1 MDSSLLFS
9 TAASKLAAVAEA
21 TPGLATPASQMRG
34 TEFSDL
40 MRSQFMQ
47 QGRQEFAGPALS
59 QAGLQLVALGP
70 QIDLITS
77 DAPLPDMGSLAAF
90 ARAQGLDE
98 SAVATLF
105 GGLVDAKAPTADKA
119 IQTVYTAGALFGVN
133 VPAPAVPAGNI
144 DAQATGFTAS
154 VNAIF
159 ISAAQTAG
167 KPVVDAQL
175 GSKGDA
181 TGNPVPSPLSALPSV
196 ETRFG
201 IGRSAAGDQRVDPAQ
216 GSKPLP
222 LGFAALLGTQVQS
235 EAETDLGGLSSALQQ
250 TVANAFASAAAS
262 GPRLDNQVQSKI
274 ESAAGAVQQAL
285 AGALASG
292 ARLDI
297 QQSAK
302 IGLAADLLQQ
312 AVANALTG
320 TAASIESLAI
330 QTHAKFAAS
339 TEALQQALAGA
350 TASRAGFDGQAQT
363 KFSAAADALQQAV
376 AAALVGAT
384 ASGARIDEQAQ
395 TKVSAADD
403 ALQQAVAAALAGA
416 TASGA
421 RFDDQTQTKVSAAT
435 ARSRVG
441 DTLQAKPNA
450 ETDALT
456 RALAAQTA
464 AAATLTGPTSG
475 AQSKPEPAASP
486 PAAAI
491 TGTTASNPA
500 LLATVL
506 TSQAGRLAQ
515 SIKSQAKPP
524 VQAAAIARAEQPMQ
538 EAMRI
543 RLELP
548 SEELTRRLSLMAG
561 TAQQAAWGALTT
573 GVSPLASSSQNWT
586 ALQLDVS
593 ASLLA
598 DIEDRADAVA
608 SELDP
613 VASPDQPGSSTD
625 NARSATAAPSSG
637 GTNATPTQAALAEH
651 RALQYQQLA
660 DRLGQA
666 VAERLISQIERGEW
680 KMQMRL
686 DPASLG
692 RIDVQL
698 DMHNGGLDAT
708 FMSDNQATREL
719 IAQGA
724 GKLKE
729 TLSQSGTTVA
739 YVYVNGDQGRQSGG
753 NPTPGRAFQG
763 KPEGPQKTQTPTQPA
778 AIEAARVATSAGGL
792 DLLA

>member
-40 MRSQFMQ
+40 MRSQFMP

-133 VPAPAVPAGNI
+133 VPAPAVPAGDI

-201 IGRSAAGDQRVDPAQ
+201 IGRPAAGDQRVDPAQ
-216 GSKPLP
+216 SSKPLP
-222 LGFAALLGTQVQS
+222 PGFAALLGTQVQS
-235 EAETDLGGLSSALQQ
+235 EAQTDLGGLSSALQQ

-312 AVANALTG
+312 AVANALAG
-320 TAASIESLAI
+320 TAASVESLNVPT
-330 QTHAKFAAS
+330 QTKFAAS
-339 TEALQQALAGA
+339 TDALQQAL
-350 TASRAGFDGQAQT
+350 TA
-363 KFSAAADALQQAV
+363 
-376 AAALVGAT
+376 
-384 ASGARIDEQAQ
+384 ASGAGFGDRAQ
-395 TKVSAADD
+395 TKVSAAAASATQAFNAGPSDTSTAAPV
-403 ALQQAVAAALAGA
+403 ALTPVAARAATVAATSSALRAQIA
-416 TASGA
+416 TSHP
-421 RFDDQTQTKVSAAT
+421 SAA
-435 ARSRVG
+435 SV
-441 DTLQAKPNA
+441 
-450 ETDALT
+450 
-456 RALAAQTA
+456 
-464 AAATLTGPTSG
+464 S
-475 AQSKPEPAASP
+475 
-486 PAAAI
+486 
-491 TGTTASNPA
+491 
-500 LLATVL
+500 
-506 TSQAGRLAQ
+506 
-515 SIKSQAKPP
+515 
-524 VQAAAIARAEQPMQ
+524 AIARP
-538 EAMRI
+538 I
-543 RLELP
+543 
-548 SEELTRRLSLMAG
+548 
-561 TAQQAAWGALTT
+561 
-573 GVSPLASSSQNWT
+573 
-586 ALQLDVS
+586 S
-593 ASLLA
+593 AS
-598 DIEDRADAVA
+598 I
-608 SELDP
+608 
-613 VASPDQPGSSTD
+613 
-625 NARSATAAPSSG
+625 
-637 GTNATPTQAALAEH
+637 
-651 RALQYQQLA
+651 
-660 DRLGQA
+660 
-666 VAERLISQIERGEW
+666 
-680 KMQMRL
+680 
-686 DPASLG
+686 
-692 RIDVQL
+692 
-698 DMHNGGLDAT
+698 
-708 FMSDNQATREL
+708 F
-719 IAQGA
+719 
-724 GKLKE
+724 
-729 TLSQSGTTVA
+729 
-739 YVYVNGDQGRQSGG
+739 
-753 NPTPGRAFQG
+753 
-763 KPEGPQKTQTPTQPA
+763 
-778 AIEAARVATSAGGL
+778 
-792 DLLA
+792 

>member
-21 TPGLATPASQMRG
+21 TPGLAAPASQMRG

-105 GGLVDAKAPTADKA
+105 GGLIDAKAPTADKA

-133 VPAPAVPAGNI
+133 VPAPAVPAEDI

-167 KPVVDAQL
+167 KPVVDAPL
-175 GSKGDA
+175 ESKGNA
-181 TGNPVPSPLSALPSV
+181 MGNPVPSPLSVFPSV

-201 IGRSAAGDQRVDPAQ
+201 LSQPGAEDQRVDPAQ
-216 GSKPLP
+216 SSKPLP
-222 LGFAALLGTQVQS
+222 PGFAALLGTQVQS
-235 EAETDLGGLSSALQQ
+235 EAQTDLGGLSSALKQ
-250 TVANAFASAAAS
+250 TVANAFDSAAAS
-262 GPRLDNQVQSKI
+262 GPRLDNQVQIKI

-312 AVANALTG
+312 AVANALAG
-320 TAASIESLAI
+320 TAASVESLNVPT
-330 QTHAKFAAS
+330 QTKFAAS
-339 TEALQQALAGA
+339 TDALQQALTAASGAGFGDRAQTKVSAAADALQQAVA
-350 TASRAGFDGQAQT
+350 TALASAAASGARFDDQAQT
-363 KFSAAADALQQAV
+363 KLSAAADALQQAV
-376 AAALVGAT
+376 AAALASAT
-384 ASGARIDEQAQ
+384 GSGAP
-395 TKVSAADD
+395 
-403 ALQQAVAAALAGA
+403 
-416 TASGA
+416 
-421 RFDDQTQTKVSAAT
+421 FDDQTQTKVSAAT
-435 ARSRVG
+435 ARSRAG
-441 DTLQAKPNA
+441 DNFQAKPDA

-456 RALAAQTA
+456 QALATQTV
-464 AAATLTGPTSG
+464 AAATLTGPTS
-475 AQSKPEPAASP
+475 ATQSKPEPAASP
-486 PAAAI
+486 QAAAI
-491 TGTTASNPA
+491 TGTKAPNPA

-506 TSQAGRLAQ
+506 TSQSGRLAQ

-524 VQAAAIARAEQPMQ
+524 VQGAAIARAEQPMQ

-586 ALQLDVS
+586 ALPLDVS

-598 DIEDRADAVA
+598 DIEDRTDAVA

-613 VASPDQPGSSTD
+613 GASPDQPGSSTD

-666 VAERLISQIERGEW
+666 VAERLVSQIERGEW

-708 FMSDNQATREL
+708 FLSDNQATREL

-729 TLSQSGTTVA
+729 TLAQSGTTVA
-739 YVYVNGDQGRQSGG
+739 SVYVNGDQGRQSGG

-763 KPEGPQKTQTPTQPA
+763 KPEGSQKTQTPTQPA

>member
-21 TPGLATPASQMRG
+21 TPGLASPASQMRG

-119 IQTVYTAGALFGVN
+119 MPTVYTAGELFGVN
-133 VPAPAVPAGNI
+133 VPAPAVPAG
-144 DAQATGFTAS
+144 DADTQATGFTAN

-167 KPVVDAQL
+167 KPVVDAPL
-175 GSKGDA
+175 EFKAKAMGS
-181 TGNPVPSPLSALPSV
+181 PVPSPLSALPSV

-201 IGRSAAGDQRVDPAQ
+201 LGQPGAEDQRIDLAQ
-216 GSKPLP
+216 SSKPLP
-222 LGFAALLGTQVQS
+222 PGIAALLGTQVQS

-262 GPRLDNQVQSKI
+262 SPRLDNPVQSKI

-285 AGALASG
+285 AGAIASG
-292 ARLDI
+292 VRLDI
-297 QQSAK
+297 QKSAK
-302 IGLAADLLQQ
+302 IGLAADLLLQ
-312 AVANALTG
+312 AVANALAG
-320 TAASIESLAI
+320 TAASVESLDVPT
-330 QTHAKFAAS
+330 QTKFAAS
-339 TEALQQALAGA
+339 TDALQQALAAASGA
-350 TASRAGFDGQAQT
+350 RFDDQAQT
-363 KFSAAADALQQAV
+363 KLSAAAGALQQAVATALASVTGSGARFDDQAQTKLSAAADALQQAV
-376 AAALVGAT
+376 AT
-384 ASGARIDEQAQ
+384 
-395 TKVSAADD
+395 
-403 ALQQAVAAALAGA
+403 ALAGA
-416 TASGA
+416 TGSGA
-421 RFDDQTQTKVSAAT
+421 RFDDQTQTTLSATT
-435 ARSRVG
+435 AKSRPG
-441 DTLQAKPNA
+441 DNPQAKSDA
-450 ETDALT
+450 ETSALT
-456 RALAAQTA
+456 QALATQTV

-475 AQSKPEPAASP
+475 AQSKSEPAASP
-486 PAAAI
+486 QAAVI
-491 TGTTASNPA
+491 TGTKVPNPA
-500 LLATVL
+500 LLATVF

-524 VQAAAIARAEQPMQ
+524 VQGAAIARAEQPMQ

-561 TAQQAAWGALTT
+561 TAQQTAWGALTT
-573 GVSPLASSSQNWT
+573 GVSPLAASSQNWT

-637 GTNATPTQAALAEH
+637 GANATPTQAALAEH

-666 VAERLISQIERGEW
+666 VAERLVSQIERGEW

-739 YVYVNGDQGRQSGG
+739 SVYVNGDQGRQSGG

-763 KPEGPQKTQTPTQPA
+763 RPEGSQKTQTPTQPA
-778 AIEAARVATSAGGL
+778 AIEAARVVTSTGGL

>member
-21 TPGLATPASQMRG
+21 TPGLASPASQMRG

-119 IQTVYTAGALFGVN
+119 MPTVYTAGELFGVN
-133 VPAPAVPAGNI
+133 VPAPAVPAG
-144 DAQATGFTAS
+144 DADTQATGFTAN

-167 KPVVDAQL
+167 KPVVDAPL
-175 GSKGDA
+175 EFKAKAMGS
-181 TGNPVPSPLSALPSV
+181 PVPSPLSALPSV

-201 IGRSAAGDQRVDPAQ
+201 LGQPGAEDQRIDLAQ
-216 GSKPLP
+216 SSKPLP
-222 LGFAALLGTQVQS
+222 PGIAALLGTQVQS

-250 TVANAFASAAAS
+250 TVANAFASATAS
-262 GPRLDNQVQSKI
+262 GPRLDNPVQSKI

-285 AGALASG
+285 AGAIASG
-292 ARLDI
+292 VRLDI
-297 QQSAK
+297 QKSAK
-302 IGLAADLLQQ
+302 IGLAADLLLQ
-312 AVANALTG
+312 AVANALAG
-320 TAASIESLAI
+320 TAASVESLDVPT
-330 QTHAKFAAS
+330 QTKFAAS
-339 TEALQQALAGA
+339 TDALQQALAAASGA
-350 TASRAGFDGQAQT
+350 RFDDQAQT
-363 KFSAAADALQQAV
+363 KLSAAADALQQAV
-376 AAALVGAT
+376 AT
-384 ASGARIDEQAQ
+384 
-395 TKVSAADD
+395 
-403 ALQQAVAAALAGA
+403 ALAGA
-416 TASGA
+416 TGSGA
-421 RFDDQTQTKVSAAT
+421 RFDDQTQTTLSATT
-435 ARSRVG
+435 AKSRPG
-441 DTLQAKPNA
+441 DNPQAKSDA
-450 ETDALT
+450 ETSALT
-456 RALAAQTA
+456 QALATQTV

-475 AQSKPEPAASP
+475 AQSKSEPAASP
-486 PAAAI
+486 QAAVI
-491 TGTTASNPA
+491 TGTKVPNPA
-500 LLATVL
+500 LLATVF

-524 VQAAAIARAEQPMQ
+524 VQGAAIARAEQPMQ

-561 TAQQAAWGALTT
+561 TAQQTAWGALTT
-573 GVSPLASSSQNWT
+573 GVSPLAASSQNWT

-637 GTNATPTQAALAEH
+637 GANATPTQAALAEH

-666 VAERLISQIERGEW
+666 VAERLVSQIERGEW

-739 YVYVNGDQGRQSGG
+739 SVYVNGDQGRQSGG

-763 KPEGPQKTQTPTQPA
+763 RPEGSQKTQTPTQPA
-778 AIEAARVATSAGGL
+778 AIEAARVVTSTGGL

>member
-105 GGLVDAKAPTADKA
+105 GGLIDAKAPTADKA

-133 VPAPAVPAGNI
+133 VPAPAVPAEDI

-167 KPVVDAQL
+167 KPVVDAPL
-175 GSKGDA
+175 ESKGNA
-181 TGNPVPSPLSALPSV
+181 MGNPVPSPLSVFPSV

-201 IGRSAAGDQRVDPAQ
+201 LGQPGAEDQRVDPAQ
-216 GSKPLP
+216 SSKPLP
-222 LGFAALLGTQVQS
+222 PGFAALLGTQVQS
-235 EAETDLGGLSSALQQ
+235 EAQTDLGGLSSALKQ

-262 GPRLDNQVQSKI
+262 GPRLDNQVQIKI

-312 AVANALTG
+312 AVANALAG
-320 TAASIESLAI
+320 TAASVESLNVPT
-330 QTHAKFAAS
+330 QTKFAAS
-339 TEALQQALAGA
+339 TDALQQALTAASGAGFGDRAQTKVSAAADALQQAVA
-350 TASRAGFDGQAQT
+350 TALASAAASGARFDDQAQT
-363 KFSAAADALQQAV
+363 KLSAAADALQQAV
-376 AAALVGAT
+376 AAALASAT
-384 ASGARIDEQAQ
+384 GSGAP
-395 TKVSAADD
+395 
-403 ALQQAVAAALAGA
+403 
-416 TASGA
+416 
-421 RFDDQTQTKVSAAT
+421 FDDQTQTKVSAAT
-435 ARSRVG
+435 ARSRAG
-441 DTLQAKPNA
+441 DNFQAKPDA

-456 RALAAQTA
+456 QALATQTV
-464 AAATLTGPTSG
+464 AAATLTGPTS
-475 AQSKPEPAASP
+475 ATQSKPEPAASP
-486 PAAAI
+486 QAAAI
-491 TGTTASNPA
+491 TGTKAPNPA

-506 TSQAGRLAQ
+506 TSQSGRLAQ

-524 VQAAAIARAEQPMQ
+524 VQGAAIARAEQPMQ

-586 ALQLDVS
+586 ALPLDVS

-598 DIEDRADAVA
+598 DIEDRTDAVA

-613 VASPDQPGSSTD
+613 GASPDQPGSSTD

-666 VAERLISQIERGEW
+666 VAERLVSQIERGEW

-708 FMSDNQATREL
+708 FLSDNQATREL

-729 TLSQSGTTVA
+729 TLAQSGTTVA
-739 YVYVNGDQGRQSGG
+739 SVYVNGDQGRQSGG

-763 KPEGPQKTQTPTQPA
+763 KPEGSQKTQTPTQPA

>member
-105 GGLVDAKAPTADKA
+105 GGLIDAKAPTADKA

-133 VPAPAVPAGNI
+133 VPAPAVPAGDI
-144 DAQATGFTAS
+144 DAQAAGFTAS

-167 KPVVDAQL
+167 KPVVDAPL
-175 GSKGDA
+175 ESKGNA
-181 TGNPVPSPLSALPSV
+181 MGNPVPSPLSVFPSV

-201 IGRSAAGDQRVDPAQ
+201 LSQPGAEDQRVDPAQ
-216 GSKPLP
+216 SSKPLP
-222 LGFAALLGTQVQS
+222 PGFAALLGTQVQS
-235 EAETDLGGLSSALQQ
+235 EAQTDLGGLSSALKQ

-262 GPRLDNQVQSKI
+262 GPRLDNQVQIKI

-312 AVANALTG
+312 AVANALAG
-320 TAASIESLAI
+320 TAASVESLNVPT
-330 QTHAKFAAS
+330 QTKFAAS
-339 TEALQQALAGA
+339 TDALQQAL
-350 TASRAGFDGQAQT
+350 TAASGAGFGDRAQT
-363 KFSAAADALQQAV
+363 KVSAAADALQQAVATALASAAASGARFDDPTQAKVSAAADALQQAV
-376 AAALVGAT
+376 AAALASAT
-384 ASGARIDEQAQ
+384 GSGAP
-395 TKVSAADD
+395 
-403 ALQQAVAAALAGA
+403 
-416 TASGA
+416 
-421 RFDDQTQTKVSAAT
+421 FDDQTQTKVSAAT
-435 ARSRVG
+435 ARSRAG
-441 DTLQAKPNA
+441 DNFQAKPDA

-456 RALAAQTA
+456 QALATQTV
-464 AAATLTGPTSG
+464 AAATLTGPTS
-475 AQSKPEPAASP
+475 ATQSKPEPAASP
-486 PAAAI
+486 QAAAI
-491 TGTTASNPA
+491 TGTKAPNPA

-506 TSQAGRLAQ
+506 TSQSGRLAQ

-524 VQAAAIARAEQPMQ
+524 VQGAAIARAEQPMQ

-586 ALQLDVS
+586 ALPLDVS

-598 DIEDRADAVA
+598 DIEDRTDAVA

-613 VASPDQPGSSTD
+613 GASPDQPGSSTD

-666 VAERLISQIERGEW
+666 VAERLVSQIERGEW

-708 FMSDNQATREL
+708 FLSDNQATREL

-729 TLSQSGTTVA
+729 TLAQSGTTVA
-739 YVYVNGDQGRQSGG
+739 SVYVNGDQGRQSGG

-763 KPEGPQKTQTPTQPA
+763 KPEGSQKTQTPTQPA

>member
-9 TAASKLAAVAEA
+9 TAASKLATVAEA
-21 TPGLATPASQMRG
+21 TPGLASPASQMRG

-119 IQTVYTAGALFGVN
+119 IPTVYTAGELFGLN
-133 VPAPAVPAGNI
+133 VPAPAVPAG
-144 DAQATGFTAS
+144 DADTQATGFTAS

-167 KPVVDAQL
+167 KPVVDAPL
-175 GSKGDA
+175 ESKGNA
-181 TGNPVPSPLSALPSV
+181 MGNPVPSPLSVLPSV
-196 ETRFG
+196 EARFG
-201 IGRSAAGDQRVDPAQ
+201 LGQPGAENQRVDPAQ
-216 GSKPLP
+216 SSKPLP
-222 LGFAALLGTQVQS
+222 PGIAALPGTQVQS

-262 GPRLDNQVQSKI
+262 GPRLDNPVQSKI

-285 AGALASG
+285 AGAVASG
-292 ARLDI
+292 VRLDI
-297 QQSAK
+297 QESAK
-302 IGLAADLLQQ
+302 IGLAADLLLK
-312 AVANALTG
+312 AVANALAG
-320 TAASIESLAI
+320 TAASVESLDVPT
-330 QTHAKFAAS
+330 QTKFAVS
-339 TEALQQALAGA
+339 TGALQQALAA
-350 TASRAGFDGQAQT
+350 
-363 KFSAAADALQQAV
+363 
-376 AAALVGAT
+376 
-384 ASGARIDEQAQ
+384 
-395 TKVSAADD
+395 
-403 ALQQAVAAALAGA
+403 
-416 TASGA
+416 ASGA
-421 RFDDQTQTKVSAAT
+421 RFDDQTQTKVRAAAGVLQQAVATALASATGSGARFDDQAQTKLSAAADALQQAVAT
-435 ARSRVG
+435 ALASANGSGARFDDQTQTTLSATTAKSRPG
-441 DTLQAKPNA
+441 DNPQAKSDA
-450 ETDALT
+450 ETSALT
-456 RALAAQTA
+456 QALATQTV
-464 AAATLTGPTSG
+464 AAATLTGPTAG

-486 PAAAI
+486 QAAAI
-491 TGTTASNPA
+491 TGTKAPNPA
-500 LLATVL
+500 LLAPVL

-524 VQAAAIARAEQPMQ
+524 VQGAASARAEQPMQ

-573 GVSPLASSSQNWT
+573 GVSPLAASSQNWT

-598 DIEDRADAVA
+598 DIEDRADAVS

-625 NARSATAAPSSG
+625 NARSATAASSSG
-637 GTNATPTQAALAEH
+637 GANATPTQAALAEH

-666 VAERLISQIERGEW
+666 VAERLVSQIERGEW

-724 GKLKE
+724 GRLKE

-739 YVYVNGDQGRQSGG
+739 SVYVNGDQGRQSGG

-763 KPEGPQKTQTPTQPA
+763 RPEESQKTQTPTQPA
-778 AIEAARVATSAGGL
+778 AIEAARVVTSTGGL